1 MPVLILGAEMRRREF
16 LGALAGAAAWPLAA
30 HAQHGEQS
38 RRVAVLMNYLVN
50 HPEAQ
55 ARVAAFR
62 ARMREAGWIE
72 GRNIQIDFHWGAGGT
87 DHMQAAVATLIG
99 LSPDVIVCS
108 GTDATKSAQLAT
120 SSIPIVFA
128 NVADPVGTGI
138 VTSLARPGGTTT
150 GFANYEYAIGGKWLE
165 VLHETAPRVNR
176 FAVMQAANNPSFDG
190 FMREIENAAT
200 RLRVQVTAAPVRN
213 ASDIEHKIEMLAREP
228 NAGLIVLPDGLMISQ
243 RDPIVRLVAQHQL
256 PTIYSER
263 VFTSIG
269 GLISYSYDAVAQF
282 GQAASYVDR
291 ILKGAKPSELPV
303 QGPTRFELAINR
315 KTAKA
320 LGITV
325 PDKLLGTADKV
336 IE

>member
-1 MPVLILGAEMRRREF
+1 VKRRQFITLLG
-16 LGALAGAAAWPLAA
+16 GTAAAWPLAVL
-30 HAQHGEQS
+30 AQQGERS

-62 ARMREAGWIE
+62 ARMSEAGWIE
-72 GRNIQIDFHWGAGGT
+72 GQNIQIDFHWGAGGA
-87 DHMQAAVATLIG
+87 DHMQSTLIG
-99 LSPDVIVCS
+99 LSPHVIVSS
-108 GTDATKSAQLAT
+108 GTPATKAAQQAT

-128 NVADPVGTGI
+128 NVADPVGAGI
-138 VTSLARPGGTTT
+138 VVSLARPDGNTT
-150 GFANYEYAIGGKWLE
+150 GFTNYEYAMGGKWLE

-176 FAVMQAANNPSFDG
+176 FAVLQAVNNPSLDG
-190 FMREIENAAT
+190 FMREIESAAM

-213 ASDIEHKIEMLAREP
+213 TSDVEHGIEMLAREP
-228 NAGLIVLPDGLMISQ
+228 NAGLIVLPDALMISQ
-243 RDPIVRLVAQHQL
+243 RDLIVRLTAQHQL

-263 VFTSIG
+263 AFTSIG

-291 ILKGAKPSELPV
+291 ILKGTMPGELPV
-303 QGPTRFELAINR
+303 QGPTRFELAINL

-325 PDKLLGTADKV
+325 PDKLLGTADKL

>member
-1 MPVLILGAEMRRREF
+1 VKRRQFITLLG
-16 LGALAGAAAWPLAA
+16 GTAAAWPLAVL
-30 HAQHGEQS
+30 AQQGERS

-62 ARMREAGWIE
+62 ARMSEAGWIE
-72 GRNIQIDFHWGAGGT
+72 GQNIQIDFHWGAGGA
-87 DHMQAAVATLIG
+87 DHMQSAVATLIG
-99 LSPDVIVCS
+99 LSPHVIVSS
-108 GTDATKSAQLAT
+108 GTPATKAAQQAT

-128 NVADPVGTGI
+128 NVADPVGAGI
-138 VTSLARPGGTTT
+138 VVSLARPGGNTT
-150 GFANYEYAIGGKWLE
+150 GFTNYEYAMGGKWLE

-176 FAVMQAANNPSFDG
+176 FAVLQAVNNPSLDG
-190 FMREIENAAT
+190 FMREIESAAM

-213 ASDIEHKIEMLAREP
+213 TSDVEHEIEMLAREP
-228 NAGLIVLPDGLMISQ
+228 NAGLIVLPDALITSR
-243 RDPIVRLVAQHQL
+243 RDPIVRLTAQHQL

-263 VFTSIG
+263 AFTSIG
-269 GLISYSYDAVAQF
+269 GLISYSYDAIAQF

-291 ILKGAKPSELPV
+291 ILKGTMPGELPV
-303 QGPTRFELAINR
+303 QGPTRFELAINL
-315 KTAKA
+315 KTARA

-325 PDKLLGTADKV
+325 PDKLLGTADKL

>member
-1 MPVLILGAEMRRREF
+1 MKRRQFITILG
-16 LGALAGAAAWPLAA
+16 GTAAAWPLAVLG
-30 HAQHGEQS
+30 QQGERS

-62 ARMREAGWIE
+62 ARMSEAGWIE
-72 GRNIQIDFHWGAGGT
+72 GQNIQIDFHWGAGGA
-87 DHMQAAVATLIG
+87 DHMQSAVATLIG
-99 LSPDVIVCS
+99 LSPHVIVSS
-108 GTDATKSAQLAT
+108 GTPATKAAQQAT

-128 NVADPVGTGI
+128 NVADPVGAGI
-138 VTSLARPGGTTT
+138 VASLARPDGNTT
-150 GFANYEYAIGGKWLE
+150 GFTNYEYTMGGKWLE

-176 FAVMQAANNPSFDG
+176 FAVLQAVNNPSLDG
-190 FMREIENAAT
+190 FMREIESAAM

-213 ASDIEHKIEMLAREP
+213 TSDVEHEIEMLAREP
-228 NAGLIVLPDGLMISQ
+228 NAGLIVLPDALMISQ
-243 RDPIVRLVAQHQL
+243 RDLIVRLTAQHQL

-263 VFTSIG
+263 AFTSIG
-269 GLISYSYDAVAQF
+269 GLISYSYDAIAQF

-291 ILKGAKPSELPV
+291 ILKGTMPGELPV
-303 QGPTRFELAINR
+303 QGPTRFELAINL

-325 PDKLLGTADKV
+325 PDKLLGTADKL

>member
-1 MPVLILGAEMRRREF
+1 MKRRQFITILG
-16 LGALAGAAAWPLAA
+16 GTAAAWPLAVLG
-30 HAQHGEQS
+30 QQGERS

-62 ARMREAGWIE
+62 ARMSEAGWIE
-72 GRNIQIDFHWGAGGT
+72 GQNIQIDFHWGAGGA
-87 DHMQAAVATLIG
+87 DHMQSAVATLIG
-99 LSPDVIVCS
+99 LSPHVIVSS
-108 GTDATKSAQLAT
+108 GTPATKAAQQTT

-128 NVADPVGTGI
+128 NVADPVGAGI
-138 VTSLARPGGTTT
+138 VVSLARPGGNTT
-150 GFANYEYAIGGKWLE
+150 GFTNYEYTMGGKWLE
-165 VLHETAPRVNR
+165 VLHETTPRVNR
-176 FAVMQAANNPSFDG
+176 FAVLQAVNNPSLDG
-190 FMREIENAAT
+190 FMREIESAAM

-213 ASDIEHKIEMLAREP
+213 TSDVEHEIEMLAREP
-228 NAGLIVLPDGLMISQ
+228 NAGLIVLPDALMISQ
-243 RDPIVRLVAQHQL
+243 RDLIVRLTAQHQL

-263 VFTSIG
+263 AFTSIG
-269 GLISYSYDAVAQF
+269 GLISYSYDAIAQF

-291 ILKGAKPSELPV
+291 ILKGTMPGELPV
-303 QGPTRFELAINR
+303 QGPTRFELAINL

-325 PDKLLGTADKV
+325 PDKLLGTADKL

>member
-1 MPVLILGAEMRRREF
+1 MKRRQFITLLG
-16 LGALAGAAAWPLAA
+16 GTAAAWPLAVL
-30 HAQHGEQS
+30 AQQGERS

-62 ARMREAGWIE
+62 ARMSEAGWIE
-72 GRNIQIDFHWGAGGT
+72 GQNIQIDFHWGAGGA
-87 DHMQAAVATLIG
+87 DHMQSAVATLIG
-99 LSPDVIVCS
+99 LSPHVIVSS
-108 GTDATKSAQLAT
+108 GTPATKAAQQTT

-128 NVADPVGTGI
+128 NVADPVGAGI
-138 VTSLARPGGTTT
+138 VVSLARPGGNTT
-150 GFANYEYAIGGKWLE
+150 GFTNYEYAMGGKWLE

-176 FAVMQAANNPSFDG
+176 FAVLQAVNNPSLDG
-190 FMREIENAAT
+190 FMREIESAAM

-213 ASDIEHKIEMLAREP
+213 TSDVEHEIEMLAREP
-228 NAGLIVLPDGLMISQ
+228 NAGLIVLPDALMISQ
-243 RDPIVRLVAQHQL
+243 RDLIVRLTAQHQL

-263 VFTSIG
+263 AFTSIG
-269 GLISYSYDAVAQF
+269 GLISYSYDAIAQF

-291 ILKGAKPSELPV
+291 ILKGTMPGELPV
-303 QGPTRFELAINR
+303 QGPTRFELAINL

-325 PDKLLGTADKV
+325 PDKLLGTADKL